1 VQLFFI
7 SIPGFSQCQPNRE
20 YYIRADL
27 ELQSLSLPAILAQK
41 NPRNLQTMNF
51 FKNAVQKRPTL
62 FKRLNAPYRVVFI
75 DDESLEEVASFNL
88 TKSKMYMFFSTLF
101 VLTVTIT
108 VIILLFTPLK
118 YYIPG
123 YGNDKTHSEVVKL
136 KRNIDSL
143 ADLVNAQQAYAKD
156 IKKVI
161 GGDFD
166 GLKDTAMLDMNK
178 VNRDAMKNIL
188 PPAEV
193 IKQQEIQSVGKEQ
206 KKK

>member
-1 VQLFFI
+1 
-7 SIPGFSQCQPNRE
+7 
-20 YYIRADL
+20 
-27 ELQSLSLPAILAQK
+27 
-41 NPRNLQTMNF
+41 
-51 FKNAVQKRPTL
+51 
-62 FKRLNAPYRVVFI
+62 
-75 DDESLEEVASFNL
+75 
-88 TKSKMYMFFSTLF
+88 
-101 VLTVTIT
+101 
-108 VIILLFTPLK
+108 
-118 YYIPG
+118 
-123 YGNDKTHSEVVKL
+123 VKL

-193 IKQQEIQSVGKEQ
+193 IKQQAIQSVGKEQ